1 MNQVISDLNGQWNYI
16 YIYIYIYI
24 YFFFFLIFPVSNFPG
39 RSPSWLWNLWNVYI
53 LPFHPPLGFKAGMS
67 NTISIRSPLGQWKFF
82 EMVVTPSLVPPAC
95 YFWLPAIFGGKRL
108 PRGGGRGQRAAWV
121 SPRAAGSSRH
131 PAGRS
136 EGAQEQWSWAPAGL
150 PLKARL
156 SRHLSVP
163 GKRR

>member
-1 MNQVISDLNGQWNYI
+1 MTLKSLECVHLAI
-16 YIYIYIYI
+16 
-24 YFFFFLIFPVSNFPG
+24 
-39 RSPSWLWNLWNVYI
+39 
-53 LPFHPPLGFKAGMS
+53 HPPLGFKAGMS

-108 PRGGGRGQRAAWV
+108 PRGGGRGQRVAWV

-136 EGAQEQWSWAPAGL
+136 EGAQEQRSQAPAGLPLKAL